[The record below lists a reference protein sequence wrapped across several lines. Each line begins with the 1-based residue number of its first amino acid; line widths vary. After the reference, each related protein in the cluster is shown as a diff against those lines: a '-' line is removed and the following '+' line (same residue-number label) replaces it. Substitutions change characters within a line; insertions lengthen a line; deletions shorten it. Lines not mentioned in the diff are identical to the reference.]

1 MDWYSTVFETIDMRS
16 FSNLWFW
23 IALAVLWSSTSHYVL
38 GVPWDMVLRA
48 RKEDKG
54 DADVDPVAM
63 QDMNA
68 MVQIN
73 TRRILHIIEES
84 GLMLTGIVCFLLTAA
99 GLLGWV
105 YGREFAQAIFLL
117 AVPISLVWL
126 LTVRTARQIDASGL
140 TGAALIKR
148 LYRHR
153 LYVQIIGMVSI
164 FVTAMWGMDQNM
176 SVSALGG

>member
-1 MDWYSTVFETIDMRS
+1 VDWYSTVFETIDMRS

-48 RKEDKG
+48 RKEEPDH
-54 DADVDPVAM
+54 AAM
-63 QDMNA
+63 QDMDA

-73 TRRILHIIEES
+73 TRRILHITHES
-84 GLMLTGIVCFLLTAA
+84 GLVLTGLGFFILTAA
-99 GLLGWV
+99 ALLGWV

-117 AVPISLVWL
+117 ALPMSLVWL
-126 LTVRTARQIDASGL
+126 LTVRTARRIDAAAL
-140 TGAALIKR
+140 TGQPLIRR

-153 LYVQIIGMVSI
+153 LYVQIIGMMSI
-164 FVTAMWGMDQNM
+164 FVTAMWGMYQNM
-176 SVSALGG
+176 STSALGG